1 LRCVYQMKKPLF
13 LSSMTRPS
21 NKLKLNSFN
30 IFSSLINNIIINNLQ
45 IRERERERERE
56 GQDSSSQS
64 IHMSHHH
71 QSVKERQLMN
81 HLHTLFLSFT
91 PSNFYACL
99 HLNPQIMLYLNW
111 YPRAPTTLGK

>member
-1 LRCVYQMKKPLF
+1 LRCVYQMKKLLF

-30 IFSSLINNIIINNLQ
+30 IFSFLINNIIIINLQ
-45 IRERERERERE
+45 IRERERERG

-99 HLNPQIMLYLNW
+99 HLNPQIKLYLNC

>member
-45 IRERERERERE
+45 IRERERGKTPRHRAYTCHTII
-56 GQDSSSQS
+56 SQS
-64 IHMSHHH
+64 KKDS
-71 QSVKERQLMN
+71 
-81 HLHTLFLSFT
+81 
-91 PSNFYACL
+91 
-99 HLNPQIMLYLNW
+99 
-111 YPRAPTTLGK
+111 